1 MSIELSVESQ
11 KIFQTVTEI
20 FHIWKALKEQIPNKD
35 HKIYLKRKYESFVN
49 TKLGIQLFYQIE
61 SFIDEGK
68 MYDFNRLHA
77 ILVYND
83 RINRKQIKN
92 EDASA
97 HFEYSMQKEFTFNQ
111 YEQNYKEKIEQE
123 YQDRFKNKPEIEKQ
137 NLFLNKNEHP
147 LKKVE
152 IEVKIVGEKK
162 KEN

>member
-1 MSIELSVESQ
+1 MNTELSTESQ
-11 KIFQTVTEI
+11 KIFRTVTEI

-68 MYDFNRLHA
+68 MYDFDRLHA

-83 RINRKQIKN
+83 RINKKQIKN

-97 HFEYSMQKEFTFNQ
+97 HFEYSMQKEFAFNQ
-111 YEQNYKEKIEQE
+111 YDQDYKEKIEQE

-137 NLFLNKNEHP
+137 NLFLNKTEY
-147 LKKVE
+147 KKDKVQ
-152 IEVKIVGEKK
+152 VKIVNSDEKK